1 MNTNADS
8 SASTSDTT
16 SANAPPRSAGEAAFL
31 KQQADDTQAAL
42 KKALEDLKAS
52 LAQGVDVRLWAKEH
66 PLATAAVAAVAGF
79 AAAGAAIPSKRQQ
92 ELKRWIAIERAA
104 NAVDGHGNGNPK
116 PPPPRPQPGFM
127 ATLGKEAIA
136 ILRPALIGLVTSAV
150 AAHQDEDENQKDDDN
165 PQDEVI
171 L

>member
-8 SASTSDTT
+8 SASISGTT
-16 SANAPPRSAGEAAFL
+16 CANAPPKSAGEATFL
-31 KQQADDTQAAL
+31 KQQADDAQAAL
-42 KKALEDLKAS
+42 KQALEDLKSS

-104 NAVDGHGNGNPK
+104 NAVDGHGNENGK
-116 PPPPRPQPGFM
+116 QPPRRSQPGFLT
-127 ATLGKEAIA
+127 TLGKEAIS
-136 ILRPALIGLVTSAV
+136 ILRPALVAMVSSAV
-150 AAHQDEDENQKDDDN
+150 ATHQDDDQSHDDTAD
-165 PQDEVI
+165 PPDDVI